1 MVFQC
6 RLIKDDLSL
15 LHGSLKFL
23 VNLSAKQILSK
34 VRYINFVKTIILSKN
49 VYLHILQ
56 SGNVNNLV
64 NDSWKH
70 RNKCYRDPAII

>member
-49 VYLHILQ
+49 LHILQ

-64 NDSWKH
+64 NDSWKL
-70 RNKCYRDPAII
+70 RKKCYRDPAII